1 MLDPVFVDTSEG
13 RAVVADSLKPQ
24 VEKELEKVGNKK
36 PINEEKGI
44 KNKPKGKI
52 RTEEVDDETQSSG
65 NVTQE
70 DEEIEVRRG
79 K

>member
-24 VEKELEKVGNKK
+24 IEKELEKVLKEE
-36 PINEEKGI
+36 PVNEEKGI
-44 KNKPKGKI
+44 KNKPRGKI
-52 RTEEVDDETQSSG
+52 NTEEFDDDSSSSG

-70 DEEIEVRRG
+70 DKQIEVKKG

>member
-13 RAVVADSLKPQ
+13 RAVVADSLKPPVQ
-24 VEKELEKVGNKK
+24 KVLEKVTIEEPVTDKK
-36 PINEEKGI
+36 EI

-52 RTEEVDDETQSSG
+52 KTEEVSDES
-65 NVTQE
+65 NVNPE
-70 DEEIEVRRG
+70 DAEIEVKKG